1 MQKNIKVALIVLI
14 FMVIFLGGI
23 YMFLKCDS
31 SLIFQ
36 IIEDAKPDKA
46 SFIIFNN
53 SRYTYVYNSE
63 YKLELLQDGKWVEIP
78 YSTQYPLFTSEAI
91 HIRPFSTAKILIDW
105 SGYYGEIGEGKYRIL
120 KKLYKKEKDNKLGE
134 QINMFAEFSVP

>member
-1 MQKNIKVALIVLI
+1 MA
-14 FMVIFLGGI
+14 FI

-31 SLIFQ
+31 SLSFQ

-46 SFIIFNN
+46 SFIISNN

-78 YSTQYPLFTSEAI
+78 YYTQYPLFISEAI
-91 HIRPFSTAKILIDW
+91 HIRPFSTAKIFIDW